1 MSAISLNLPDS
12 LYKRLEELAKR
23 ENVSIDQFISS
34 ALAEKISALLTQ
46 EYLEQRA
53 SRGDR
58 EKLERAMNKA
68 ADTEPEEYDRL

>member
-58 EKLERAMNKA
+58 EKFEQAMNKA

>member
-58 EKLERAMNKA
+58 EKFERAMNKA

>member
-34 ALAEKISALLTQ
+34 ALAEKISALMTQ

-58 EKLERAMNKA
+58 EKFERAMNNV